1 MTRSPRLWFATLGG
15 MAAYALHLVGNYWLV
30 PAACAWGTRV
40 PLYVFTVVLL
50 AVAAATTALAVSLSR
65 RGGGRGHGDATAAMD
80 ERVRFMANLGV
91 LLGALAVALILF
103 GGAANFFFDPCQGTA

>member
-15 MAAYALHLVGNYWLV
+15 MAAYALHIVGNYWLV
-30 PAACAWGTRV
+30 PAACVWGTRM

-50 AVAAATTALAVSLSR
+50 AVAVAATAVAASLSR
-65 RGGGRGHGDATAAMD
+65 RDGADRLGDCTTATG
-80 ERVRFMANLGV
+80 ERVRFMARLGL

-103 GGAANFFFDPCQGTA
+103 GGAANLFFDPCQGTA